1 MMTLGEKFE
10 TSNPPI
16 LLKNEEGLFLV
27 WGPGGQVEHYS
38 VHPGAS
44 VESITFVEQREPRAN
59 YLVEKIGNKSSSA
72 ESFRGRAATA

>member
-1 MMTLGEKFE
+1 MTLGEKFE

-44 VESITFVEQREPRAN
+44 VESITYVETRDQRQN
-59 YLVEKIGNKSSSA
+59 YLVEKIANKA
-72 ESFRGRAATA
+72 TGTESFRGRAATA